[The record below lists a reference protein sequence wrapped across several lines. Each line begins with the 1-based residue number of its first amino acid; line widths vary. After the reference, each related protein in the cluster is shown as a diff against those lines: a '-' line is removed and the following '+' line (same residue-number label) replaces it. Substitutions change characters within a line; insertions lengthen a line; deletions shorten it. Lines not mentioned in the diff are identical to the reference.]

1 MVQRDG
7 IRFFTGAVLK
17 LLVHPITSASAFSEL
32 LLYPSRYPNTSH
44 QDSNVSNL
52 YRTCCK
58 LLIDISFPPFQS
70 SAILILSLP
79 YSNTHCS
86 MDDDPFPSILA
97 DPAHDLCS
105 KHCLWNHITC
115 IWRLQFLAARL
126 LTRLHE
132 TRRLETL
139 EFHIFATIFLCARYV
154 DLAKLL
160 GGTHCFRACGH
171 GLCFGEVF
179 SLLVLSSPF
188 PPPPRPRGERKRYLP
203 RLASILAPRMWYLV
217 LINFKREG
225 GWVGGLLIRTC
236 DP

>member
-7 IRFFTGAVLK
+7 IRFFTGVVLK
-17 LLVHPITSASAFSEL
+17 LLVHPITSACAFSEL

-160 GGTHCFRACGH
+160 GGTHCFRARVGMVC
-171 GLCFGEVF
+171 
-179 SLLVLSSPF
+179 VLERYFPF
-188 PPPPRPRGERKRYLP
+188 LY
-203 RLASILAPRMWYLV
+203 LAPFFPLHPDRGGNGKDTYLDWPV
-217 LINFKREG
+217 YWRPG
-225 GWVGGLLIRTC
+225 CGT
-236 DP
+236 